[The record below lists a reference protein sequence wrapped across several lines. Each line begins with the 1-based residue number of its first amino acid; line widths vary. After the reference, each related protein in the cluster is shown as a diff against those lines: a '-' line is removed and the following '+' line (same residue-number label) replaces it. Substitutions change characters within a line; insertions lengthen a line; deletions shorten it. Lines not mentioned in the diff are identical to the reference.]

1 MVNYVVK
8 YMNRINTK
16 EAITYLSYLKGYIL
30 FVSLIFIL
38 STLMGYWY
46 SSLDLAFA
54 TQTSVDIG
62 EMFDIIQ
69 GLHPLIIMIIIFFN
83 NSIKCLIVLLLG
95 IGFGLV
101 PLVFLTYNGFLIG
114 IVVLITERIEGSL
127 YVLAAIVPHGIIE
140 LPMILISAAIG
151 IRLGHDLWNT
161 LLGQKA
167 DIKKDFKKGTLFYIH
182 WILPLLFIAAAVET
196 FLTPLIVIM
205 VVG

>member
-1 MVNYVVK
+1 MVK

-16 EAITYLSYLKGYIL
+16 EALKYLSYLKGYIF
-30 FVSLIFIL
+30 FVSLVFIL

-54 TQTSVDIG
+54 TQTSADIG
-62 EMFDIIQ
+62 EMFDFIQ
-69 GLHPLIIMIIIFFN
+69 GLHPLIIMVIIFLN

-95 IGFGLV
+95 IGFGLI

-114 IVVLITERIEGSL
+114 VVVFITERIESSL

-140 LPMILISAAIG
+140 LPMVFLSAAIG
-151 IRLGHDLWNT
+151 IQLGHDLWNT
-161 LLGQKA
+161 LVGKKA
-167 DIKKDFKKGTLFYIH
+167 DIKKDFKKGSLFYIH

-196 FLTPLIVIM
+196 FLTPLIVIL

>member
-1 MVNYVVK
+1 MDG
-8 YMNRINTK
+8 IDTK
-16 EAITYLSYLKGYIL
+16 EALTYLSYLKGYIL

-54 TQTSVDIG
+54 TQTSADIG
-62 EMFDIIQ
+62 EMFAFIQ
-69 GLHPLIIMIIIFFN
+69 GLNPLIIMAIIFLN

-95 IGFGLV
+95 IGFGLI
-101 PLVFLTYNGFLIG
+101 PLVFLTYNGLLIG

-140 LPMILISAAIG
+140 LPMILFSAAIG

-161 LLGQKA
+161 LMGRKA
-167 DIKKDFKKGTLFYIH
+167 DIKKDFKKGVLFYMH

>member
-1 MVNYVVK
+1 MDG
-8 YMNRINTK
+8 IDTK
-16 EAITYLSYLKGYIL
+16 EALTYLSYLKGYIL

-54 TQTSVDIG
+54 TQTSADIG
-62 EMFDIIQ
+62 EMFAFIQ
-69 GLHPLIIMIIIFFN
+69 GLNPLIIMAIIFLN

-95 IGFGLV
+95 IGFGLI
-101 PLVFLTYNGFLIG
+101 PLVFLTYNGLLIG
-114 IVVLITERIEGSL
+114 IVVLITERIEGPL

-140 LPMILISAAIG
+140 LPMILFSAAIG

-161 LLGQKA
+161 LMGRKA
-167 DIKKDFKKGTLFYIH
+167 DIKKDFKKGVLFYMH

>member
-1 MVNYVVK
+1 MDG
-8 YMNRINTK
+8 IDTK
-16 EAITYLSYLKGYIL
+16 EALTYLSYLKGYIL

-54 TQTSVDIG
+54 TQTSADIG
-62 EMFDIIQ
+62 EMFAFIQ
-69 GLHPLIIMIIIFFN
+69 GLNPLIIMAIIFLN

-95 IGFGLV
+95 IGFGLI
-101 PLVFLTYNGFLIG
+101 PLVFLTYNGLLIG

-140 LPMILISAAIG
+140 LPMILFSAAIG

-161 LLGQKA
+161 LMGRKA
-167 DIKKDFKKGTLFYIH
+167 DIKKDFKNGVLFYMR